1 MVPGGGRHF
10 QISPSHCY
18 GRHFLVKCIPSLKT
32 PKGKCGTSFFT
43 IHGNR
48 VTACY
53 ASIERQEIYGE
64 AEYVVSQ
71 SVYRHFAYPILY
83 FAKGYLVVPRL
94 RYSLGYAFFMLVGR

>member
-1 MVPGGGRHF
+1 MGGVF
-10 QISPSHCY
+10 FWVKYAP
-18 GRHFLVKCIPSLKT
+18 FLKA
-32 PKGKCGTSFFT
+32 PKGKYGTSFFT

-53 ASIERQEIYGE
+53 ASIERLEIYGE

-83 FAKGYLVVPRL
+83 FAKGIPVPRL
-94 RYSLGYAFFMLVGR
+94 RYSLGYAFFMS